1 MSTLTPD
8 RLTAVDLTAL
18 PNENMSALR
27 REAIRRRISMAD
39 LVAEM
44 IQEVSASL
52 VASQSPQVTAYD
64 IIHSASRANRGV
76 SPQAEPTN

>member
-39 LVAEM
+39 LVAQM

-64 IIHSASRANRGV
+64 IIHAASQANRGV
-76 SPQAEPTN
+76 AQPEGKN